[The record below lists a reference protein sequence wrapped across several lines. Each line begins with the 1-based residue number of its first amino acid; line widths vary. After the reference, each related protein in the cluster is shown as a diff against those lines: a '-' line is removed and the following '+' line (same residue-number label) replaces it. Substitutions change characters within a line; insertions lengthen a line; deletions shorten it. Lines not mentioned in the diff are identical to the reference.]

1 MMKLL
6 LFFSLLALSL
16 SAEMKHISVQF
27 EWKHQFEFAGFYT
40 AKAKGYYQDVG
51 LDVSFKEYE
60 DGIDISQE
68 VLSNKATFGISSSS
82 LVLERLQ
89 GKPVVLLA
97 SYFKQNALAILS
109 KPEIKSPRD
118 LKNKKIMAVP
128 WELDHSGLGVML
140 SEFGVSKEDYQ
151 LVAHDYKIDKF
162 VNGEIDAMSIFIT
175 NQPYYL
181 DKIGIKYNIL
191 NPANFGIFSYDLELF
206 TSEEVLNNDS
216 KMVKE
221 FVEATNKGWKYA
233 LENKE
238 EIVDLIYEKYTQK
251 KSKGALLYEAQK
263 TDDIFKRSIF
273 QIGAIAPELIK
284 LNVGMYE
291 KLGLIKKDIKLEELI
306 SGYMI
311 DERNIPSV
319 SFTREQKEFLSKYKK
334 ISIAYEE
341 DSEPFFIKNKDE
353 SYSGYIPEL
362 LKKMEQMTGIE
373 FVIDASRSPSDAK
386 VKKSFHP
393 SKPEIMHQSDALLKF
408 MPLLITKNDNPK
420 NIQNIQDLASKKV
433 LIRRGNLCFEKMLL
447 QNDIIGLEILYADTT
462 QELLEMLTSNRADA
476 ALIDESSLYLAKRI
490 ALDAMIQVQFS
501 LGKYFDI
508 AFETDSQELRDIFNT
523 IINEIDAKERIKLKE
538 KWFSFHK
545 NGINLLPKELDY
557 LLEKKEIKYCVD
569 PNWLPFEGFQD
580 AKHVGLSA
588 DYFKLFEKNLGI
600 TMRLVPTKNWSES
613 LAFIKEKKC
622 DILPLAMKTPK
633 RDKYLDF
640 STPYISAP
648 LVIVTKADVT
658 FIEDISKLEGKKIGI
673 TKDHAFNELFRKKYK
688 NFTIVDVK
696 DMQDGLRKVQN
707 KELYGYAGT
716 LYNIAMLFQQEFY
729 ADLKVTGKF
738 EEEWK
743 LSVGVR
749 DDEPLL
755 KDIFNKAIDHISQ
768 EEKKSIFNK
777 WIAIKYDQGIDYTLV
792 WKVVFTSFL
801 ILLAVFFWNRRLSH
815 LNKELTRARKVADEA
830 TRAKSN
836 FLANMSHEIRTPMNA
851 VLGMIHFMKGTQL
864 DDAQKNY
871 LKKIEKASYNLL
883 TLIDD
888 VLDFSKIEAKKL
900 KINEIDFNLL
910 DIFYNLDSMFKMKAD
925 EKGILFEI
933 IYDETLPLHLHG
945 DSLRLMQILTNL
957 TSNALKFTH
966 QGKIILRANKISEDM
981 FRFSVEDTG
990 IGISK
995 EQQEKLFEPFS
1006 QADESTTRK
1015 YGGTGLG
1022 LSISKELATLMQGS
1036 ISLISEVD
1044 KGSVFTL
1051 EVPLQDAQ
1059 QNPEQTAAS
1068 KQIKEEF
1075 SAQNDLLLLSAS
1087 DVEKLFAQ
1095 LSSAIEKRRP
1105 QLCHPLLDQLRQTQ
1119 LTPEDT
1125 RLFKELESLIMSY
1138 QFQKA
1143 KELLDEKK

>member
-1 MMKLL
+1 MKLL
-6 LFFSLLALSL
+6 LILSFICLSLLAQT
-16 SAEMKHISVQF
+16 KHISVQF
-27 EWKHQFEFAGFYT
+27 EWKHQFEFAGFYA
-40 AKAKGYYQDVG
+40 AKAKGYYQDIG
-51 LDVSFKEYE
+51 LDVSFREYE
-60 DGIDISQE
+60 DGIDIASE
-68 VLSNKATFGISSSS
+68 VINKKATFGISSSS

-109 KPEIKSPRD
+109 KPDIKSPRD

-140 SEFGVSKEDYQ
+140 SEFGVSQGDYE
-151 LVAHDYKIDKF
+151 LIAHDYKIDKF
-162 VNGEIDAMSIFIT
+162 VSGEIDAMSIFIT
-175 NQPYYL
+175 SQPYYL
-181 DKIGIKYNIL
+181 DKLGIKYNIL

-206 TSEEVLNNDS
+206 TSEDVLNHDS

-221 FVEATNKGWKYA
+221 FVEATNKGWQYA
-233 LENKE
+233 LEHKE
-238 EIVDLIYEKYTQK
+238 EIVELIYEKYTQH
-251 KSKGALLYEAQK
+251 KSKGALLYEAHK

-311 DERNIPSV
+311 DEREIPSI
-319 SFTREQKEFLSKYKK
+319 SLSPEQQEFLSKYEE

-362 LKKMEQMTGIE
+362 LKKMEQMTGIK
-373 FVIDASRSPSDAK
+373 FVIDASGTPSDAK
-386 VKKSFHP
+386 IKKSFHT

-420 NIQNIQDLASKKV
+420 NIHNIQDLASKRV
-433 LIRRGNLCFEKMLL
+433 LIKRGNLCFEKMLL
-447 QNDIIGLEILYADTT
+447 QNNIIDLEILYADTSR
-462 QELLEMLTSNRADA
+462 ELLEMLTSNGADA

-490 ALDAMIQVQFS
+490 ALDKMIKVQFS

-508 AFETDSQELRDIFNT
+508 SFETESKELRNIFNT
-523 IINEIDAKERIKLKE
+523 ILNEIDAQERIKLKE
-538 KWFSFHK
+538 KWFSFDA
-545 NGINLLPKELDY
+545 NGISLLPKELDY
-557 LLEKKEIKYCVD
+557 LLQKKEIKYCID
-569 PNWLPFEGFQD
+569 PNWLPFEGLQD
-580 AKHVGLSA
+580 GKHIGLSA

-613 LAFIKEKKC
+613 LRFIKEKKC
-622 DILPLAMKTPK
+622 DVLPLAMKTPQ
-633 RDKYLDF
+633 RDQYLDF
-640 STPYISAP
+640 TTPYISAP
-648 LVIVTKADVT
+648 LVIVTKGDVT
-658 FIEDISKLEGKKIGI
+658 FIDDISKLEGKKIGI
-673 TKDHAFNELFRKKYK
+673 TKDHAFNELFRQKYK

-696 DMQDGLRKVQN
+696 DAKDGLRKVQN

-738 EEEWK
+738 DEEWK
-743 LSVGVR
+743 LAVGVR
-749 DDEPLL
+749 EDEPML
-755 KDIFNKAIDHISQ
+755 KDIFNKAIAHISQ
-768 EEKKSIFNK
+768 EEKKSILNK

-792 WKVVFTSFL
+792 WKVVFVSFL
-801 ILLAVFFWNRRLSH
+801 VLLAIFFWNRRLSH
-815 LNKELTRARKVADEA
+815 LNKELTHARQIADEA

-933 IYDETLPLHLHG
+933 VYDETLPLHLHG

-966 QGKIILRANKISEDM
+966 KGSITLRVEKVSEELFC
-981 FRFSVEDTG
+981 FRVEDTG

-995 EQQEKLFEPFS
+995 EQQAKLFEPFS

-1036 ISLISEVD
+1036 ISLSSEVD

-1059 QNPEQTAAS
+1059 QSPEKTITNKQT
-1068 KQIKEEF
+1068 KEESF
-1075 SAQNDLLLLSAS
+1075 AQSDLVVLSAS
-1087 DVEKLFAQ
+1087 DVEELFAQ
-1095 LSSAIEKRRP
+1095 LLSAIEKRRP
-1105 QLCHPLLDQLRQTQ
+1105 QLSQPLLDKLRQTQ
-1119 LTPEDT
+1119 LTKEDT
-1125 RLFKELESLIMSY
+1125 RLFKELENLIKTY